1 MTAKFRRILPLLTI
15 LISFSTAAQSVKT
28 GIDVLAENGF
38 AELRGKKVGLVT
50 NPTGVD
56 RYLNSTIDVLFNAPE
71 VSLVAILDADKEGF
85 LRSETSLIQTIGRA
99 ARNVNGHVVMY
110 ADTITDSMNKAIY
123 PGSFDPFTNGH
134 LDIVKKAAEKMIVVM
149 PYSSGATDG
158 SYENSFRD
166 LMSFVE
172 RNFRTLKGKRFH
184 AIAGLSLGGFYAMHI
199 SHRYYNKFDY
209 VGLFSAIYTTDK
221 KSIFKKEREALFG
234 ITQTSPIIYK
244 NVERDLARQ
253 FKLNP
258 KLYFIA
264 IGKRDFLYNQ
274 NVLFRDYLTEKEYSF
289 VYHETGGGHEWKN
302 WQAYLMT
309 FLPLLFND
317 LPNEIDASYEELEEN
332 YSDEES

>member
-1 MTAKFRRILPLLTI
+1 MYKRIGYI
-15 LISFSTAAQSVKT
+15 I
-28 GIDVLAENGF
+28 
-38 AELRGKKVGLVT
+38 
-50 NPTGVD
+50 
-56 RYLNSTIDVLFNAPE
+56 
-71 VSLVAILDADKEGF
+71 AILFCALNLSAQTYHGTRVHTWHNDIPISMYLPEDYF
-85 LRSETSLIQTIGRA
+85 TSIQYYPVLYLLHGTGENEESWFKSGNAEQIFDQLIG
-99 ARNVNGHVVMY
+99 NGNMR
-110 ADTITDSMNKAIY
+110 
-123 PGSFDPFTNGH
+123 
-134 LDIVKKAAEKMIVVM
+134 KMIVVM
-149 PYSSGATDG
+149 PYSSGETDG
-158 SYENSFRD
+158 AYENSFRD

-221 KSIFKKEREALFG
+221 KSIFKKERDALFG

-244 NVERDLARQ
+244 NTERDLERQ

-274 NVLFRDYLTEKEYSF
+274 NVLFRDYLTEKEYPF

-317 LPNEIDASYEELEEN
+317 LPNEIDASYEELEEDVN
-332 YSDEES
+332 NDIIGRY

>member
-1 MTAKFRRILPLLTI
+1 MYKRIGYI
-15 LISFSTAAQSVKT
+15 I
-28 GIDVLAENGF
+28 
-38 AELRGKKVGLVT
+38 
-50 NPTGVD
+50 
-56 RYLNSTIDVLFNAPE
+56 
-71 VSLVAILDADKEGF
+71 AILFCALNLSAQTYHGTRVHTWHNDIPISMYLPEDYF
-85 LRSETSLIQTIGRA
+85 TSIQYYPVLYLLHGIGENEESWFKSGNAEQIFDQLIG
-99 ARNVNGHVVMY
+99 NGNMR
-110 ADTITDSMNKAIY
+110 
-123 PGSFDPFTNGH
+123 
-134 LDIVKKAAEKMIVVM
+134 KMIVVM
-149 PYSSGATDG
+149 PYSSGVTDG

-166 LMSFVE
+166 LMSFIE

-199 SHRYYNKFDY
+199 AHRYYNKFDY

-221 KSIFKKEREALFG
+221 KSIFKKERDALFG

-244 NVERDLARQ
+244 NTERDLERQ

-274 NVLFRDYLTEKEYSF
+274 NVLFRDYLTEKEYPF

-317 LPNEIDASYEELEEN
+317 LPDEINTLYDELEEDN
-332 YSDEES
+332 ALQDVIN